1 MEKSFAKYV
10 FEHFDCSIQT
20 LDKAKLLEVFS
31 DGPNVNL
38 AFFELLKESRREAEL
53 NELLDIGTCG
63 LHILHKASNWIV
75 KKTSERNEQN
85 FPRKPLGASKMQAN
99 FEKLTSSTKAD
110 FPLHFF
116 FTRLTENAIVAKKAQ
131 EV

>member
-63 LHILHKASNWIV
+63 LHILHKASNWNV
-75 KKTSERNEQN
+75 KKTLER
-85 FPRKPLGASKMQAN
+85 KSKIFHESPSGRAKCKQTLKSLLPQQKQI
-99 FEKLTSSTKAD
+99 FLFISSSLD
-110 FPLHFF
+110 
-116 FTRLTENAIVAKKAQ
+116 
-131 EV
+131 